1 MQYSFPEEDR
11 VADSRS
17 GKRFSL
23 QLPIRIQQANSG
35 RKHDGVTHN
44 LSAAG
49 VYISADLPL
58 RLGAHV
64 NFEITLPA
72 PATGAPGD
80 VQLKCAGRVVRVD
93 ARRRGTRRGVAC
105 VIDRYRFVR
114 EVKLKKK
121 KVAAC

>member
-1 MQYSFPEEDR
+1 M
-11 VADSRS
+11 ADSRS

-23 QLPIRIQQANSG
+23 QLPIRIQQANSR
-35 RKHDGVTHN
+35 RKHDGVTNN

-49 VYISADLPL
+49 VYISANLPF
-58 RLGAHV
+58 RMGTHV

-80 VQLKCAGRVVRVD
+80 MQLKCAGRVVRVD
-93 ARRRGTRRGVAC
+93 ARRQGKRRGVAC

-114 EVKLKKK
+114 NSRAKGGP
-121 KVAAC
+121 AC

>member
-1 MQYSFPEEDR
+1 M
-11 VADSRS
+11 ADSRS

-23 QLPIRIQQANSG
+23 QLPIRIQQVNS
-35 RKHDGVTHN
+35 RRQHNGVTHN

-49 VYISADLPL
+49 VYISANLPF
-58 RLGAHV
+58 RMGAQV

-72 PATGAPGD
+72 PVTGAPAD

-93 ARRRGTRRGVAC
+93 ARRQGQRRGVAC

-114 EVKLKKK
+114 REKKK
-121 KVAAC
+121 GAPA